1 MPSDPSS
8 PGGSFALGDDRIVGR
23 LGYGTMQLP
32 GPGVWGEPLDHDE
45 AIRVLRRAVE
55 GGVTLI
61 DTADV
66 YAPEVA
72 ERLIAAALHPYRH
85 DLVVATKAGMTRSGP
100 NRWGVDGRPERLRAQ
115 AERSLHLLR
124 LDRIE
129 LFQLH
134 RIDLAVPLPDQ
145 LGALRTLQEEG
156 KIGHIGLSQVSVAE
170 IAAARRIV
178 PIATVQNRY
187 NLSDRSVEDV
197 LHYCEH
203 EGIGF
208 VPWFPMATG
217 HLAQPNGP
225 LSRIAAE
232 LGATP
237 AQLALAWLLQH
248 SPVLLP
254 IPGTSNRAHLNEN
267 LAAAALNLTHDEI
280 AASMFQA
287 GGPTSKGNHDRPTRN
302 RHRRPRWL

>member
-1 MPSDPSS
+1 MPSDIS
-8 PGGSFALGDDRIVGR
+8 PLGGSFAFGDGRLVGR

-66 YAPEVA
+66 YGPEVA
-72 ERLIAAALHPYRH
+72 ERLIAEALYPYPD

-100 NRWGVDGRPERLRAQ
+100 NRWGIDGRPERLRAQ

-134 RIDLAVPLPDQ
+134 RIDPAVPLADQ
-145 LGALRTLQEEG
+145 LGALRSLQDEG
-156 KIGHIGLSQVSVAE
+156 KVGRIGLSQVSVTD

-178 PIATVQNRY
+178 AIDTVQNRY
-187 NLSDRSVEDV
+187 NLSDRSAEDV
-197 LHYCEH
+197 LQYCAH

-208 VPWFPMATG
+208 IPWFPIATG

-225 LSRIAAE
+225 LAAISAE

-237 AQLALAWLLQH
+237 AQLALSWLLQH

-254 IPGTSNRAHLNEN
+254 IPGTSNVAHLNEN
-267 LAAAALNLTHDEI
+267 LAAADLALTDDAI
-280 AASMFQA
+280 SRIDVSSA
-287 GGPTSKGNHDRPTRN
+287 PTSKGSHGRPT
-302 RHRRPRWL
+302 

>member
-1 MPSDPSS
+1 MFGLSSMRSDRTPL
-8 PGGSFALGDDRIVGR
+8 GGSFVFGDGLVVGR

-66 YAPEVA
+66 YGPEVA
-72 ERLIAAALHPYRH
+72 ERLIAEALYPYPD

-100 NRWGVDGRPERLRAQ
+100 NRWGIDGRPEHLRAQ

-134 RIDLAVPLPDQ
+134 RIDPAVPLADQ
-145 LGALRTLQEEG
+145 LGALRSLQDDG
-156 KIGHIGLSQVSVAE
+156 KIGRIGLSEVSVTE
-170 IAAARRIV
+170 IAAARLIV

-187 NLSDRSVEDV
+187 NLSDRRAEDV
-197 LHYCEH
+197 LQYCEH

-208 VPWFPMATG
+208 IPWFPMATG
-217 HLAQPNGP
+217 HLTQPNGP
-225 LSRIAAE
+225 LARIAAE
-232 LGATP
+232 LGASS

-254 IPGTSNRAHLNEN
+254 IPGTSNVAHLNEN
-267 LAAAALNLTHDEI
+267 LAAADLALTHDVISRIDVSSERLDKKRK
-280 AASMFQA
+280 
-287 GGPTSKGNHDRPTRN
+287 P
-302 RHRRPRWL
+302 

>member
-1 MPSDPSS
+1 MRSDRTPL
-8 PGGSFALGDDRIVGR
+8 GGSFVFGDGRVVGR

-66 YAPEVA
+66 YGPEVA
-72 ERLIAAALHPYRH
+72 ERLIAEALYPYPD

-100 NRWGVDGRPERLRAQ
+100 NRWGIDGRPERLRAQ

-134 RIDLAVPLPDQ
+134 RIDPAVPLADQ
-145 LGALRTLQEEG
+145 LGALRSLQDDG
-156 KIGHIGLSQVSVAE
+156 KIGRIGLSEVSVTE
-170 IAAARRIV
+170 IAAARLIV

-187 NLSDRSVEDV
+187 NLSDRRAED
-197 LHYCEH
+197 LLQYCEH

-208 VPWFPMATG
+208 IPWFPMATG
-217 HLAQPNGP
+217 HLTQPNGP
-225 LSRIAAE
+225 LARIAAE
-232 LGATP
+232 LGASS

-254 IPGTSNRAHLNEN
+254 IPGTSNVAHLNEN
-267 LAAAALNLTHDEI
+267 LAAADLALTHDVISRIDVSSERLDKKRK
-280 AASMFQA
+280 
-287 GGPTSKGNHDRPTRN
+287 P
-302 RHRRPRWL
+302 

>member
-1 MPSDPSS
+1 MRSDRTPL
-8 PGGSFALGDDRIVGR
+8 GGSFVFGDGCVVGR

-66 YAPEVA
+66 YGPEVA
-72 ERLIAAALHPYRH
+72 ERLIAEALYPYPD

-100 NRWGVDGRPERLRAQ
+100 NRWGIDGRPEHLRAQ

-134 RIDLAVPLPDQ
+134 RIDPAVPLADQ
-145 LGALRTLQEEG
+145 LGALRSLQDDG
-156 KIGHIGLSQVSVAE
+156 KIGRIGLSEVSVTE
-170 IAAARRIV
+170 IAAARLIV

-187 NLSDRSVEDV
+187 NLSDRRAEDV
-197 LHYCEH
+197 LQYCEH

-208 VPWFPMATG
+208 IPWFPMATG
-217 HLAQPNGP
+217 HLTQPNGP
-225 LSRIAAE
+225 LARIAAE
-232 LGATP
+232 LGASS

-254 IPGTSNRAHLNEN
+254 IPGTSNVAHLNEN
-267 LAAAALNLTHDEI
+267 LAAAHLALTHDVISRIDVSSERLDKKRK
-280 AASMFQA
+280 
-287 GGPTSKGNHDRPTRN
+287 P
-302 RHRRPRWL
+302 